1 MNSIDK
7 NQIPSPLFYVVL
19 SQYDLLKNN
28 VIEELLR
35 ERTEYYKSQNKVID
49 FWVFLNPTFL
59 DVSFI
64 NSSIISTDFYSNLY
78 NRINFDNKNYLA
90 VLISTNKEYINWL
103 KLRLGGFAIISP
115 EKYLKS
121 SLNQIKKSFT
131 KWDGLYGKFNT
142 LKLINTNNNN
152 QELKKPYIYYLT
164 DFLNSK
170 NIFNPLLNLEIV
182 KSLFYKKYGNSYKE
196 EFKNQFLKIEEHFI
210 KISFLI
216 LENLLEKSINY
227 EKNKISL
234 GNKIDFKNYK
244 IQKWLN
250 K

>member
-1 MNSIDK
+1 MNQINK
-7 NQIPSPLFYVVL
+7 NQLSSPLFYVIL

-49 FWVFLNPTFL
+49 FWIFLNPIFL
-59 DVSFI
+59 NVPFI
-64 NSSIISTDFYSNLY
+64 NSSITSKDFYSNSY
-78 NRINFDNKNYLA
+78 NRINFNNNDYLA
-90 VLISTNKEYINWL
+90 VILSTNKEYINWL
-103 KLRLGGFAIISP
+103 KLRLGGFDVISV

-121 SLNQIKKSFT
+121 SLNKIKKSSI

-142 LKLINTNNNN
+142 LKSINNIN
-152 QELKKPYIYYLT
+152 LKKSYLYYLI

-170 NIFNPLLNLEIV
+170 NILNSSLNLEIV
-182 KSLFYKKYGNSYKE
+182 KSLFSKKYGISYIDK
-196 EFKNQFLKIEEHFI
+196 FKDEFLKIEELFA
-210 KISFLI
+210 KISFLT

-234 GNKIDFKNYK
+234 GNKIDLKNYK
-244 IQKWLN
+244 IEKWLS

>member
-7 NQIPSPLFYVVL
+7 NQIPSPLFYVIL

-59 DVSFI
+59 NVPFI
-64 NSSIISTDFYSNLY
+64 NSSITSSEFYSNLY
-78 NRINFDNKNYLA
+78 NRINFDNKSYLA
-90 VLISTNKEYINWL
+90 VIISTNKEYINWL
-103 KLRLGGFAIISP
+103 KLRLGGFDIISV

-121 SLNQIKKSFT
+121 SLNKVRKSST

-142 LKLINTNNNN
+142 LKLVNNNR
-152 QELKKPYIYYLT
+152 ELKKSYIYYLT
-164 DFLNSK
+164 DYLNSK
-170 NIFNPLLNLEIV
+170 NILNPLLNLEIV
-182 KSLFYKKYGNSYKE
+182 KSLFSKKYGNSYKE
-196 EFKNQFLKIEEHFI
+196 EFKNQFLKIEESFI
-210 KISFLI
+210 KVSFLI

-234 GNKIDFKNYK
+234 GNEIDFKNYK

>member
-1 MNSIDK
+1 MNSINK
-7 NQIPSPLFYVVL
+7 NQVLLPSPLFYVIL

-35 ERTEYYKSQNKVID
+35 ERTEYYKSQNKIID
-49 FWVFLNPTFL
+49 FWVFLNPIFL
-59 DVSFI
+59 NVPFI
-64 NSSIISTDFYSNLY
+64 NSSIISSDFYSNLY
-78 NRINFDNKNYLA
+78 NRIDFNNKDYLA
-90 VLISTNKEYINWL
+90 VIISTNREYINWL
-103 KLRLGGFAIISP
+103 KLRLGGFDLISV

-121 SLNQIKKSFT
+121 TLNKVKKSST

-142 LKLINTNNNN
+142 LKLVEISNKK
-152 QELKKPYIYYLT
+152 LKKSYIYYLI

-170 NIFNPLLNLEIV
+170 NILNPLLNLEIV
-182 KSLFYKKYGNSYKE
+182 KSLFYKKYGDSYKE
-196 EFKNQFLKIEEHFI
+196 EFKNQFLKIEESFI
-210 KISFLI
+210 KVPFLT

-234 GNKIDFKNYK
+234 GNEIDFKNYK

-250 K
+250 R